1 MTSIR
6 AIQLHRDDDKR
17 VQGKL
22 VELPEPETAD
32 GEVKIAVAYS
42 SLNFKDALA
51 ITGKGKIAKTF
62 PIIAGIDVSGVVT
75 ESRHAKWKV
84 GDQIL
89 VTGYLLSE
97 TVNGG
102 LTETACVHGDKI
114 VALPKGLT
122 LKQAMQLGTAGFTAG
137 LAVQRMVENRQTPD
151 LGPIAVTGAT
161 GGVGSYAVNVLSQAG
176 YSVTAISRKDAARDY
191 LMALGADAV
200 VTPDALDL
208 GERPLESG
216 QFGGAVD
223 NVGGALL
230 SGLTRVIH
238 EHGNI
243 ASIGLAGGF
252 KLETTV
258 MPLILRGVSL
268 LGVHS
273 VGCPMDQRLSVWS
286 HLSTDWKPTAF
297 DQIAGQTTDLDGV
310 YSACEQI
317 MAGEVTGRYLVEI
330 GGNA

>member
-22 VELPEPETAD
+22 VELPEPMPAD
-32 GEVKIAVAYS
+32 GEAKIAVAYS

-62 PIIAGIDVSGVVT
+62 PLIAGIDLSGTVT

-89 VTGYLLSE
+89 ATGYMLSE
-97 TVNGG
+97 TVDGG
-102 LTETACVHGDKI
+102 LTETACVHGDKL
-114 VALPKGLT
+114 VALPAGLS
-122 LKQAMQLGTAGFTAG
+122 LRQAMQLGTAGFTAG
-137 LAVQRMVENRQTPD
+137 LAVQRMVENRQTPE
-151 LGPIAVTGAT
+151 LGPVAVTGAT
-161 GGVGSYAVNVLSQAG
+161 GGVGSFAVNILSQAG
-176 YSVTAISRKDAARDY
+176 FSVTAISRKDSARDY
-191 LMALGADAV
+191 LKALGADDI
-200 VTPDALDL
+200 VTPDALEL

-216 QFGGAVD
+216 QFGGVID
-223 NVGGALL
+223 NVGGDLL
-230 SGLTRVIH
+230 SSLTRVIN

-252 KLETTV
+252 KLSTTV
-258 MPLILRGVSL
+258 MPFILRGVSL

-273 VGCPMDQRLSVWS
+273 VGCPMDQRLSVWN
-286 HLSTDWKPTAF
+286 HLAGDWKPTAF
-297 DQIAGQTTDLDGV
+297 DQIASHTTDLDGV
-310 YSACEQI
+310 FDACSQI
-317 MAGEVTGRYLVEI
+317 MDGAVTGRYLVEI
-330 GGNA
+330 GGEG

>member
-22 VELPEPETAD
+22 IDLPEPTLDD

-62 PIIAGIDVSGVVT
+62 PIIAGIDLSGTVT
-75 ESRHAKWKV
+75 ESRHAKWNA

-89 VTGYLLSE
+89 ATGYLLSE
-97 TVNGG
+97 TVDGG
-102 LTETACVHGDKI
+102 LTEIAVVHGDKL
-114 VALPKGLT
+114 VALPDGLT
-122 LKQAMQLGTAGFTAG
+122 LRQAMQLGTAGFTAG
-137 LAVQRMVENRQTPD
+137 LAVQRMVENRQTPE

-161 GGVGSYAVNVLSQAG
+161 GGVGSFAVNILSQAG
-176 YSVTAISRKDAARDY
+176 FSVTAVSRKDSALDY
-191 LMALGADAV
+191 LTALGANDV
-200 VTPDALDL
+200 VTPDSLDL

-216 QFGGAVD
+216 QFGGVVD
-223 NVGGALL
+223 NVGGELL
-230 SGLTRVIH
+230 SNLTRVVN

-258 MPLILRGVSL
+258 MPFILRGVSL

-273 VGCPMDQRLSVWS
+273 VGCPMDQRLSVWN
-286 HLSTDWKPTAF
+286 HLATDWKPSAF
-297 DQIAGQTTDLDGV
+297 DQIASHTTDLDGV
-310 YSACEQI
+310 HAACEQI

-330 GGNA
+330 GGDA